1 MAVQLMTN
9 VKDWSTVTEA
19 GGETMM
25 GDPKKKNIK
34 AIKRILNQL
43 TASCFITH
51 VLAII
56 FSIAMERPIN
66 SDIHI

>member
-25 GDPKKKNIK
+25 MGDPKKKYQSNKKNIK
-34 AIKRILNQL
+34 STYCILFHH
-43 TASCFITH
+43 SCLGNHFLHRNGKTYQQ
-51 VLAII
+51 
-56 FSIAMERPIN
+56 
-66 SDIHI
+66 